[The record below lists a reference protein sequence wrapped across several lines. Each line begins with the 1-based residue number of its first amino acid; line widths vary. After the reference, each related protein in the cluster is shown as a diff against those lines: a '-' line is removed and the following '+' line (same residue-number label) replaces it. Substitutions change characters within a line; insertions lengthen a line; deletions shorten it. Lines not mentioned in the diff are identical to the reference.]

1 MLQNTSFQAFRL
13 SFTIRFRKRKVLCRL
28 VTLFAAFLLIPETA
42 ASQSSSPREK
52 VHLHLDKSVYAAGD
66 TIWFKA
72 YTVLAGTNELSAT
85 SKVLHADLYA
95 SSGTR
100 IARLLLPLRSG
111 LSNGDIALPDTLKE
125 GRYRLRAYT
134 SWMRNFGDSSFFEK
148 DIQLINGLGTASQQ
162 TVQQA
167 SFSRAA
173 DVQFFPEGG
182 DMVAGIRSRVGVKVT
197 GAAGRG
203 LSAEG
208 SISDQHGN
216 TVTTFKTTY
225 AGMGTF
231 VFMPE
236 KGKTYKASVTLQ
248 NQSVQERALPVHKE
262 NGYALA
268 VNNMEK
274 DTIYMSINQSEALPL
289 AALLVTASNNANEY
303 FSASI
308 LPKRYKT
315 AIKIPR
321 NQLAEGVTRITLWT
335 KERSPIA
342 ERLLFNQRQDKL
354 KLKIS
359 RLEADGL
366 AADSTTIRLEAFNE
380 ENKPELGSFSMAVV
394 KAGDLPYLEEDEL
407 SISASLLLTSEL
419 QGNIE
424 HPNYYFIAQNGRDSV
439 EHAAQLDNLMLT
451 QGWRR
456 FKKGA
461 TLSYTAEKNLK
472 ITGRLQTNKGTP
484 IGNTKVRLFAATSGE
499 PLLMDT
505 ITNAQG
511 HFEFNDLEFYG
522 SLKYMVQVPSVK
534 NKFNVKVLI
543 DSAENVAA
551 PVFTSYSKDTLKNL
565 QPAAAE
571 RFKQIARERSAR
583 AAILLNEVAIKTEKP
598 VYSSSG
604 GMRKLS
610 DRIIGEDALKHVGS
624 LVEAIERSGTLI
636 KWNKEG
642 RAEYTG
648 MRTVLAKTNGFDIV
662 IDGSNYSDNELLR
675 SIDPKSVESIEIF
688 LNGGVSGTGDRGAIV
703 VNTKLKN
710 PYADMASI
718 KVAGVETFSS
728 RGYNEAREFYIPKSQ
743 AAAGASALRDV
754 LYWNPYLTP
763 DASGTVLQKFYQS
776 NRAEKIRITIEGI
789 TVDGRTGRAVYESG
803 KDL

>member
-1 MLQNTSFQAFRL
+1 MLQNINFQANQLPFN
-13 SFTIRFRKRKVLCRL
+13 IRCRKHTVLCRI
-28 VTLFAAFLLIPETA
+28 VTLLAVFFLIPEIA
-42 ASQSSSPREK
+42 ASQSSPRREK
-52 VHLHLDKSVYAAGD
+52 VHLHLDRSVYAAGD

-100 IARLLLPLRSG
+100 ISRLQLPLRSG

-125 GRYRLRAYT
+125 GQYRLRAYT
-134 SWMRNFGDSSFFEK
+134 SWMRNFGDSTFFEK
-148 DIQLINGLGTASQQ
+148 DIQIINGEGTAGQQ
-162 TVQQA
+162 TLQN
-167 SFSRAA
+167 SSLSRAA

-208 SISDQHGN
+208 SISDQYGN
-216 TVTTFKTTY
+216 IATTFKTTY
-225 AGMGTF
+225 AGVGTF

-236 KGKTYKASVTLQ
+236 KGKTYKASVTLE
-248 NQSVQERALPVHKE
+248 NQHVQEQAVPIPKE
-262 NGYALA
+262 QGYALA
-268 VNNMEK
+268 VNNREK
-274 DTIYMSINQSEALPL
+274 DTIYMTINQSEGLPL
-289 AALLVTASNNANEY
+289 AALLITASNDADEH
-303 FSASI
+303 FSARV

-321 NQLAEGVTRITLWT
+321 NQLSEGVTRVTLWT
-335 KERSPIA
+335 KDKSPIA
-342 ERLLFNQRQDKL
+342 ERLLFNQRQDRL

-359 RLEADGL
+359 RLEADGPG
-366 AADSTTIRLEAFNE
+366 ADSTTIRLEAFNE

-394 KAGDLPYLEEDEL
+394 KAGNSPYLEEDEL

-424 HPNYYFIAQNGRDSV
+424 HPNYYFTAQNSRDSV
-439 EHAAQLDNLMLT
+439 ERAVQLDNLMLT

-461 TLSYTAEKNLK
+461 TLIYGAEKNLK
-472 ITGRLQTNKGTP
+472 ITGKLQTSKGTP
-484 IGNTKVRLFAATSGE
+484 IGNTKVRLFAATAGE
-499 PLLMDT
+499 PLLIDT

-522 SLKYMVQVPSVK
+522 SLKYMIQVPSVK
-534 NKFNVKVLI
+534 NKFNIKVSI
-543 DSAENVAA
+543 DSVENVAA
-551 PVFTSYSKDTLKNL
+551 PVFTSYSTHTLKNL
-565 QPAAAE
+565 HSAAAE

-583 AAILLNEVAIKTEKP
+583 AAILLNEVAVKTEKP

-610 DRIIGEDALKHVGS
+610 DRIIGEDALKHVGN
-624 LVEAIERSGTLI
+624 LVEAIERSNTFI
-636 KWNKEG
+636 KWNSEG
-642 RAEYTG
+642 RAEYKG
-648 MRTVLAKTNGFDIV
+648 MRTAVAKSNGFDIV
-662 IDGSNYSDNELLR
+662 IDGSNFSDNEVLR

-688 LNGGVSGTGDRGAIV
+688 LNGGVRGTGDRGAIV

-710 PYADMASI
+710 PYAEMASI
-718 KVAGVETFSS
+718 KVAGVETFST
-728 RGYNEAREFYIPKSQ
+728 RGYNEAREFYTPKYR
-743 AAAGASALRDV
+743 AADSASDLRDV

-776 NRAEKIRITIEGI
+776 NRTEKIRITVEGI
-789 TVDGRTGRAVYESG
+789 TIDGRTARAVYESD
-803 KDL
+803 KAP